1 MPDMSVGRAALAG
14 ILGWAALAAAGCG
27 SKSSNPDLPAAP
39 ATMRLGSPAFADGG
53 TMPTR
58 FTCSGP
64 GQEPPL
70 RWRGVPRGTQE
81 LALVMTDP
89 DAPGGGFVHW
99 TAYALSPHARAA
111 VAPLPAD
118 ALEGTND
125 FGDRA
130 YGPPCPPP
138 GDDPHHYVFRLYA
151 LGKPS
156 GLAAGASPDA
166 VAKAIDR
173 AGPLAQATLT
183 GRFGRD

>member
-1 MPDMSVGRAALAG
+1 MRPGRPALVGIAVTMLVAT
-14 ILGWAALAAAGCG
+14 AGCG
-27 SKSSNPDLPAAP
+27 SKSSNPDLPPAP
-39 ATMRLGSPAFADGG
+39 DTMRLASPAFVDGG
-53 TMPTR
+53 TMPKR
-58 FTCSGP
+58 FTCSGA

-99 TAYALSPHARAA
+99 TAYALSPHARTA

-125 FGDRA
+125 FGARG
-130 YGPPCPPP
+130 YGPPCPPH

-151 LGKPS
+151 LGKAS
-156 GLAAGASPDA
+156 GLEAGASPDA
-166 VAKAIDR
+166 VAKAIER